1 MDLDIKKAIASPF
14 SEKKWYIKLIFPIIV
29 TALELVNNPN
39 LHISQ
44 NIILLTTFIS
54 VLPDIVLAGFFIQ
67 FQHNE
72 IHNETPL
79 LPFLNAKIKKY
90 FIYGLYGLGITL
102 IYIILGFV
110 LFFVLPNLFKNLGI
124 ANTLVGSLSNIGLIL
139 GFIFLFFAINA
150 YADYFKFK
158 DAISIGRIFK
168 LMSKV
173 QPFDYFGFIFFAV
186 GLTYYIKLSSS
197 LNNIFL
203 IFSPFVAVIIRLTIM
218 NMSAQLY
225 KIAKNKLENNRC
237 IEDKIPTQENN
248 QED

>member
-1 MDLDIKKAIASPF
+1 MDLNIKKAIKSSF
-14 SEKKWYIKLIFPIIV
+14 SEKKWYIKLIFPVIV
-29 TALELVNNPN
+29 TALGLVNNPN

-44 NIILLTTFIS
+44 NIILLTNFIS
-54 VLPDIVLAGFFIQ
+54 LLPVIVLVGFFIQ

-72 IHNETPL
+72 IHNEIPL
-79 LPFLNAKIKKY
+79 LPSLDKRVKNY
-90 FIYGLYGLGITL
+90 FLYGLNSLGIAL
-102 IYIILGFV
+102 IYIVLGFV

-124 ANTLVGSLSNIGLIL
+124 ANTLIGSLANIGLIL

-186 GLTYYIKLSSS
+186 GLTYYLSSS
-197 LNNIFL
+197 PNNIFL

-225 KIAKNKLENNRC
+225 KIAKNKLENKEIAIQN
-237 IEDKIPTQENN
+237 E
-248 QED
+248 